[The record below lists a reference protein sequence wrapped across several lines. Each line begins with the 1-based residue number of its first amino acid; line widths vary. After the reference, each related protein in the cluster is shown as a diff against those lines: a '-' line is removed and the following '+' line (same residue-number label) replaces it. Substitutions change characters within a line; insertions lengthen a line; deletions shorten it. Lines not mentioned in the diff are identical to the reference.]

1 MLAMATPSVKT
12 PTPPSTTRINISPF
26 PDIQKV
32 INGKVLIVAMHKE
45 DRRPFFFIDKNGK
58 LSGIDVEIAEILGS
72 TLGVKVEYIRTAS
85 TFDEVIS
92 QVNSG
97 QAHVGISKLSY
108 TPERSKKVIYLRNYI
123 DLHVSFIISRLLIEK
138 FPSNASLRDI
148 LSKNNQLKL
157 CVIGGTSYVD
167 IAASVLPNATVVL
180 NKDWDE
186 VKQSLNTGKCSAT
199 IRDDCEFKKFLLNEP
214 KLNLLYNLSIL
225 KATDDP
231 ICVVVRPD
239 MPTLAQFLDLL
250 FQHNKKLQ
258 FSLDEIFKKYK
269 DELK

>member
-1 MLAMATPSVKT
+1 MT
-12 PTPPSTTRINISPF
+12 TPPVKATQPIPQPTSSINISPF
-26 PDIQKV
+26 SDIQKI

-45 DRRPFFFIDKNGK
+45 DRRPFFFIDKAGK
-58 LSGIDVEIAEILGS
+58 LAGIDVEIAEILAS

-92 QVNSG
+92 QVSSG

-123 DLHVSFIISRLLIEK
+123 DLHVSFIISRILMEK

-167 IAASVLPNATVVL
+167 IAANVLPDATVVL

-186 VKQSLNTGKCSAT
+186 VKQSLNTGKCFAT

-214 KLNLLYNLSIL
+214 RLNLMYNLAVL
-225 KATDDP
+225 KTTDDP
-231 ICVVVRPD
+231 ICAVVRPD
-239 MPTLAQFLDLL
+239 MPTLAQFFDLL

-258 FSLDEIFKKYK
+258 FSLDEIFKKYR